1 MGTKQPQGERK
12 SMNERLNR
20 PGRLAIRRRL
30 TVALAL
36 VFLVMTASAAM
47 GQTRGTPE
55 GEWRY
60 WGADAWGTR
69 YSPLDQINAENF
81 TDLEVAWIWRG
92 DNFGPNPHYTLR
104 ATPIYAAGKLFTVVG
119 ARRTVAAIDP
129 ATGETLWTFR
139 EPHTLRYERSERFE
153 YGKGVAYAEVDG
165 RGVIY
170 YTSPA
175 FFLHALDAE
184 TGRPLEGFG
193 GKIPIDGFPE
203 TGSVDLLADLGHPY
217 DVFEGIPRH
226 IGNITASSPPIV
238 VNGVI
243 VIGNSASRG
252 RLNTRIENVPG
263 DILAYD
269 ARTGEHLWKFNVIPG
284 PGEFGHESWESDA
297 WSYTGNVNAWA
308 PLSADAELGIVY
320 IPTDVPTNDYY
331 GGFRPGDN
339 LFANSILALD
349 VRTGR
354 RVWHFQTVHHDV
366 WDWDNPVQPILI
378 DITVDGRQIPALV
391 QTTKQAFAY
400 VLNRET
406 GEPVW
411 PIEERPVPQSEIP
424 GERLSPTQPFPTRP
438 AGYDLQG
445 ITEDDLIDFTPELR
459 AMALELASE
468 FLLGPLFN
476 PPIHRGNARGLRG
489 AVSCPPSGG
498 GTNIRGGTVADPET
512 GIMYVASVKEC
523 AARLMVP
530 GEERD
535 VPESI
540 FTNGATV
547 TEWASG
553 GGGFSNIQGISI
565 VKPPYGRITAIDL
578 NTGEHL
584 WWIPNGDTPERI
596 RNHPRLQ
603 GVDLPNTGQTSHA
616 TALVTRSLLI
626 YGEGRSGEPR
636 IHAVDKRTGQRLAT
650 LEVPGQTNT
659 APMTFLHEGRQYI
672 VSAISS
678 TESDLPGSLMAL
690 RLP

>member
-1 MGTKQPQGERK
+1 M
-12 SMNERLNR
+12 
-20 PGRLAIRRRL
+20 
-30 TVALAL
+30 
-36 VFLVMTASAAM
+36 
-47 GQTRGTPE
+47 
-55 GEWRY
+55 
-60 WGADAWGTR
+60 
-69 YSPLDQINAENF
+69 
-81 TDLEVAWIWRG
+81 
-92 DNFGPNPHYTLR
+92 
-104 ATPIYAAGKLFTVVG
+104 
-119 ARRTVAAIDP
+119 AAIDP

-226 IGNITASSPPIV
+226 IGNITTSSPPIV

-243 VIGNSASRG
+243 VIGNSSSRG

-284 PGEFGHESWESDA
+284 PGEFGHETWESDA

-424 GERLSPTQPFPTRP
+424 GEKLSPTQPFPTRP

-636 IHAVDKRTGQRLAT
+636 IHAVDKRTGTEAGDTGSTRTDEHCADD
-650 LEVPGQTNT
+650 VPSRGQTVHCIGH
-659 APMTFLHEGRQYI
+659 FLDR
-672 VSAISS
+672 
-678 TESDLPGSLMAL
+678 T
-690 RLP
+690 